1 MGLAAKMEFTRGAMR
16 DEEIKREKRRR
27 RRIRNQIFAYMALV
41 MFAVV
46 VLVGLYFG
54 ASGIVRY
61 IKNYNN
67 HVSEVIAEAESSAAA
82 ELESET
88 QSKQDEPVTVPEE
101 KEYSSQLSDD
111 PLGDL
116 VDTLLQDM
124 TIEEMVA
131 GMFMVTPEALT
142 GVQTVVQAGDGTKNA
157 IAEKPV
163 GGILYSAKNFKSKEQ
178 FQEMLE
184 NTKKFSKYPLFMAVT
199 AECGTDSL
207 FGIEDTKKTSEITDA
222 DSAGEAYGIIAETL
236 ALYGIN
242 MNMAPVAEVVAS
254 DGDSG
259 LQGRTFGSDAASAA
273 PLVNASVQAMQEKGV
288 SAVLQKFPGTGTS
301 LKTLEELKNSEFLIY
316 DTAIKGGT
324 DCIMVSNVSSK
335 GVTGNDTPD
344 SLSGTMITEVLRG
357 DLGFDG
363 VVITDALDDSVITE
377 HYTSAKAAVAAIEAG
392 ADVLYK
398 PADFDE
404 AYAGVMQAIADGT
417 ITKERIRESL
427 VRIYRVKYK
436 NKVLD

>member
-1 MGLAAKMEFTRGAMR
+1 MGLAAKLKFTRGAMR
-16 DEEIKREKRRR
+16 DEQIKREKRRR
-27 RRIRNQIFAYMALV
+27 RRIRNQLFAYMVLV
-41 MFAVV
+41 MFAVA

-54 ASGIVRY
+54 VSGIVRY

-88 QSKQDEPVTVPEE
+88 QPEQDEPVTVPEE

-157 IAEKPV
+157 LAEKPV

-184 NTKKFSKYPLFMAVT
+184 NTKTFSKYPLFMAVT

-207 FGIEDTKKTSEITDA
+207 FGIEDTKKASEITDA

-254 DGDSG
+254 DGDSS
-259 LQGRTFGSDAASAA
+259 LQGRTFGSDASSAA

-288 SAVLQKFPGTGTS
+288 SAVLQKFPGTSTS

-316 DTAIKGGT
+316 DAAIKGGT
-324 DCIMVSNVSSK
+324 NCIMVSNISSK
-335 GVTGNDTPD
+335 GVTANDTPD
-344 SLSGTMITEVLRG
+344 SLSGIMITEVLRG

-377 HYTSAKAAVAAIEAG
+377 HYTPAEAAVAAIEAG
-392 ADVLYK
+392 ADVLYR

-417 ITKERIRESL
+417 ITRERIQESL

-436 NKVLD
+436 DKVL

>member
-1 MGLAAKMEFTRGAMR
+1 MR
-16 DEEIKREKRRR
+16 DEQIKREKRRR
-27 RRIRNQIFAYMALV
+27 RRIRNQLFAYAALM
-41 MFAVV
+41 MFAVA

-54 ASGIVRY
+54 ANGIVRY
-61 IKNYNN
+61 LKNYNN
-67 HVSEVIAEAESSAAA
+67 KVSEAIAEAELSAAA
-82 ELESET
+82 ELESAAQQE
-88 QSKQDEPVTVPEE
+88 QSEPVVTHEE
-101 KEYSSQLSDD
+101 KEYLSELSDD
-111 PLGDL
+111 PLGEL

-131 GMFMVTPEALT
+131 GMFMVTPEALI

-163 GGILYSAKNFKSKEQ
+163 GGIIYSAKNFKSKEQ
-178 FQEMLE
+178 FREMLE
-184 NTKKFSKYPLFMAVT
+184 NTKSFSKYPLFMAVT

-207 FGIEDTKKTSEITDA
+207 FGIEDTKKASEITDTGG
-222 DSAGEAYGIIAETL
+222 AGEAYGIIAETL
-236 ALYGIN
+236 VSYGVN
-242 MNMAPVAEVVAS
+242 MNMAPVAGIVAS
-254 DGDSG
+254 DGDGS
-259 LQGRTFGSDAASAA
+259 LQGRTFGSDAATAA

-301 LKTLEELKNSEFLIY
+301 LKTLEELKNSEFLIF
-316 DTAIKGGT
+316 DAAIKGNA

-335 GVTGNDTPD
+335 GVTANDTPD

-363 VVITDALDDSVITE
+363 VVMTDALDDAAITKN
-377 HYTSAKAAVAAIEAG
+377 YTPAEAAVAAIAAG
-392 ADVLYK
+392 ADVLYR

-404 AYAGVMQAIADGT
+404 AYEGVLQAVADGK
-417 ITKERIRESL
+417 ITEERIYESL

-436 NKVLD
+436 DKVLD

>member
-1 MGLAAKMEFTRGAMR
+1 M
-16 DEEIKREKRRR
+16 
-27 RRIRNQIFAYMALV
+27 
-41 MFAVV
+41 
-46 VLVGLYFG
+46 
-54 ASGIVRY
+54 
-61 IKNYNN
+61 
-67 HVSEVIAEAESSAAA
+67 SE
-82 ELESET
+82 
-88 QSKQDEPVTVPEE
+88 
-101 KEYSSQLSDD
+101 LSDD
-111 PLGDL
+111 PLGEL

-163 GGILYSAKNFKSKEQ
+163 GGIIYSAKNFKSKEQ
-178 FQEMLE
+178 FREMLE
-184 NTKKFSKYPLFMAVT
+184 NTKSFSKYPLFMAVT

-207 FGIEDTKKTSEITDA
+207 FGIEDTKKASEITDTGG
-222 DSAGEAYGIIAETL
+222 AGEAYGIIAETL
-236 ALYGIN
+236 VSYGVN
-242 MNMAPVAEVVAS
+242 MNMAPVAGIVAS
-254 DGDSG
+254 DGDGS
-259 LQGRTFGSDAASAA
+259 LQGRTFGSDAATAA

-301 LKTLEELKNSEFLIY
+301 LKTLEELKNSEFLIF
-316 DTAIKGGT
+316 DAAIKGNA

-335 GVTGNDTPD
+335 GVTANDTPD

-363 VVITDALDDSVITE
+363 VVMTDALDDAAITKN
-377 HYTSAKAAVAAIEAG
+377 YTPAEAAVAAIAAG
-392 ADVLYK
+392 ADVLYR

-404 AYAGVMQAIADGT
+404 AYEGVLQAVADGK
-417 ITKERIRESL
+417 ITEERIYESL

-436 NKVLD
+436 DKVLD

>member
-1 MGLAAKMEFTRGAMR
+1 MGLAAKLKFTRGAMR
-16 DEEIKREKRRR
+16 DEQIKREKRRR
-27 RRIRNQIFAYMALV
+27 RRIRNQLFAYMVLV
-41 MFAVV
+41 MFAVA

-54 ASGIVRY
+54 VSGIVRY

-88 QSKQDEPVTVPEE
+88 QPEQDESVTVPEE

-157 IAEKPV
+157 LAEKPV

-184 NTKKFSKYPLFMAVT
+184 NTKTFSKYPLFMAVT

-207 FGIEDTKKTSEITDA
+207 FGIEDTKKASEITDA

-254 DGDSG
+254 DGDSS
-259 LQGRTFGSDAASAA
+259 LQGRTFGSDASSAA

-288 SAVLQKFPGTGTS
+288 SAVLQKFPGTSTS

-316 DTAIKGGT
+316 DAAIKGGT
-324 DCIMVSNVSSK
+324 NCIMVSNISSK
-335 GVTGNDTPD
+335 GVTANDTPD
-344 SLSGTMITEVLRG
+344 SLSGIMITEVLRG

-377 HYTSAKAAVAAIEAG
+377 HYTPAEAAVAAIEAG
-392 ADVLYK
+392 ADVLYR

-417 ITKERIRESL
+417 ITRERIQESL

-436 NKVLD
+436 DKVLD